1 MSWSM
6 KITKRVQLLQK
17 LLMFCRCSKHLPW
30 AGLLGSK
37 KSALNEASVSDLD
50 QTHAQHFLVRAGN
63 VSWLRPPPGALSRH
77 EQKAL
82 TQGRKMR
89 RDMSEASHSEDVEI
103 VRRGFGQHF
112 NATYAIALLAKS
124 RLAVIFFVE
133 TVFRLTARTN
143 LPLALDTYSP

>member
-1 MSWSM
+1 M

-37 KSALNEASVSDLD
+37 KKALNAASVSDLD
-50 QTHAQHFLVRAGN
+50 RTQAQHFFVRAGN
-63 VSWLRPPPGALSRH
+63 VSWLWPPPGALSRH

-89 RDMSEASHSEDVEI
+89 RDMSEASHSEDAEI
-103 VRRGFGQHF
+103 VRRGFGQQF
-112 NATYAIALLAKS
+112 NASDAMTFLAKS
-124 RLAVIFFVE
+124 KDAVIFLME
-133 TVFRLTARTN
+133 TFFRVTARTN
-143 LPLALDTYSP
+143 LPLALDTYSQ

>member
-1 MSWSM
+1 MEYENYEASAAS
-6 KITKRVQLLQK
+6 TKTANVLSLLETSS
-17 LLMFCRCSKHLPW
+17 LGRS
-30 AGLLGSK
+30 AGVEK
-37 KSALNEASVSDLD
+37 KALNAASVSDLD
-50 QTHAQHFLVRAGN
+50 RTQAQHFLVQAGN
-63 VSWLRPPPGALSRH
+63 VSWLWPPPGALSRH

-133 TVFRLTARTN
+133 TVLRPAARTN
-143 LPLALDTYSP
+143 LPLALDTHSP